1 MTPAPP
7 VTPARSVP
15 LLVPVPPALESPAQE
30 SQAHESEVTVPD
42 AVSINTARVI
52 VNQSNVVSTGGGTGS
67 SASSV
72 VDSDAARVAVRL
84 GASGIEIAS
93 LDVHPGWTEASRLSV
108 TAAAPAPL
116 RIGARRSS
124 TSH

>member
-1 MTPAPP
+1 MNRRPI
-7 VTPARSVP
+7 
-15 LLVPVPPALESPAQE
+15 
-30 SQAHESEVTVPD
+30 ESEVTVPD
-42 AVSINTARVI
+42 AVSINSARVI

-84 GASGIEIAS
+84 GANGIEIAS
-93 LDVHPGWTEASRLSV
+93 LDVHPGLDRGIALSV

-116 RIGARRSS
+116 RIGRVGRRHH
-124 TSH
+124 TDIERDEHLELGRREL